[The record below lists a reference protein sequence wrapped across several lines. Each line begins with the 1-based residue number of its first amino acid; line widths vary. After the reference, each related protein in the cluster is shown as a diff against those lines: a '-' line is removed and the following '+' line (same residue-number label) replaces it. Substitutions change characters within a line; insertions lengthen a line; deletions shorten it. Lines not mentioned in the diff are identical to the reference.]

1 MKTFALLAAALLLAS
16 WSAAAEPAKSSDAAK
31 PKSNPKPD
39 LELCCDDD
47 AKPAD
52 PKTAK
57 ATEQKSDAA
66 KKDAPK
72 PSAQS
77 DKK

>member
-1 MKTFALLAAALLLAS
+1 MKKLVALLALFAAGS
-16 WSAAAEPAKSSDAAK
+16 FTFAAEPSKAPTPTKSKTD
-31 PKSNPKPD
+31 PKAD

-52 PKTAK
+52 TKTAK

-66 KKDAPK
+66 KKDAPTPVAK
-72 PSAQS
+72 S

>member
-1 MKTFALLAAALLLAS
+1 MKTFALLAAALFLAS
-16 WSAAAEPAKSSDAAK
+16 WSAAAEPAKPSAAAK
-31 PKSNPKPD
+31 PNAKPD

-52 PKTAK
+52 PKAAK
-57 ATEQKSDAA
+57 ASEQKSDAA

>member
-1 MKTFALLAAALLLAS
+1 MKKLPLLIAALVSAT
-16 WSAAAEPAKSSDAAK
+16 WSAAAEPAKSPDAAR
-31 PKSNPKPD
+31 PKSNTKPD

-52 PKTAK
+52 PKAAK